1 MAGRDYWADLE
12 DRLSYHGDPAQEE
25 LEIEF
30 NARYDYLAEQAAEH
44 ADLADDYDDYLAEQ
58 AAEHADLAD
67 DYDDYLAEQAAEH
80 ADLADDYDDEPGE
93 VVEVDYL
100 GGIPF

>member
-44 ADLADDYDDYLAEQ
+44 ADLADDYDD
-58 AAEHADLAD
+58 
-67 DYDDYLAEQAAEH
+67 
-80 ADLADDYDDEPGE
+80 EPGE